1 MAEDVL
7 SNDQI
12 IEALRKKTII
22 ELNEL
27 IKRLEE
33 EFGVSAAAPA
43 AIALGAVAA
52 GAAAPAAEEQ
62 TEFTVVLK
70 DIGKEKIKVI
80 KEVRAVTNLGLKEAK
95 ELVESAPKDVVKDVS
110 KEEAENVKKKLEAAG
125 AVVEVK

>member
-12 IEALRKKTII
+12 IEALKKKTII

-27 IKRLEE
+27 IKRLED

-43 AIALGAVAA
+43 AIAPGAVAA
-52 GAAAPAAEEQ
+52 PGTAAAAEEK

-95 ELVESAPKDVVKDVS
+95 ELVEAAPKDVVKDVS
-110 KEEAENVKKKLEAAG
+110 KEEAENVKKKLEAVG